1 MFPSTFYYFIEIL
14 PQVRRV
20 ILILYLIILTMESF
34 STMNDVLFPLFHQNP
49 FFIVVFE
56 LITKFIILVT
66 LLIKSIALGV
76 IFEVPS
82 LI

>member
-1 MFPSTFYYFIEIL
+1 
-14 PQVRRV
+14 
-20 ILILYLIILTMESF
+20 MESF

-56 LITKFIILVT
+56 LITKIIISIT
-66 LLIKSIALGV
+66 LLIKSIALAV
-76 IFEVPS
+76 MFDVPS